1 MSVLNGAKYDRFA
14 ISNGYWKATKTT
26 CRGAV
31 NVALTSFAAREIGG
45 LTVEDWLGL
54 ARNELRSDLQEAHRL
69 GQEIGYS
76 LDKAILT
83 LSGGALVFSMTFV
96 NAFIP
101 KHTVVLLVL
110 FAAWLFFGG
119 AIACVIFA
127 MRMSQNDVA
136 RWAVGVSELLTDLDQ
151 KEAAH
156 IGSLGPVRATRG
168 IKENRKV
175 KRINNS
181 AIGLFLVG
189 MFTFAVFVALNLIW
203 R

>member
-1 MSVLNGAKYDRFA
+1 
-14 ISNGYWKATKTT
+14 
-26 CRGAV
+26 V